1 MSMCKP
7 VHPGL
12 IGALMAACL
21 LLPMRTAPAADDE
34 ARMVELLQSPQ
45 TPPEQKDAICQKLR
59 ITGTAKVVP
68 ALASLLLDE
77 NLSQSAR
84 LALEP
89 MPLPEAAQALR
100 DALLKTTGKT
110 KAGII
115 DSLGE
120 RRERESAAALA
131 GLVQDRDPT
140 IASSAALAL
149 GKIGGAQAIAALQAA
164 RPSAAPPL
172 RTTIVDALL
181 LCADGLRA
189 GGDNKGASTIY
200 RTVLDSE
207 KPAHLRAAAFRGLV
221 LAAGDDGANMV
232 AEALAGEDRALV
244 QAALQLVR
252 EVQGEPA
259 TKAFAGALAKAPPDV
274 QVSLVQVLAQR
285 GDGAAAGAILESA
298 KSPSPV
304 VRCACLAALGVLGDE
319 SVAMFLAQT
328 AAAGGPPEQEAA
340 RQSLARLR
348 GAQVCQTLLAGMA
361 QASPAVRGE
370 IAKALGARQD
380 AQAVPMLLA
389 MAEGTD
395 PGAPGMRL
403 VALQSLAQLATAADH
418 KAMTRLLLIART
430 DAERDAAEG
439 ALLSASARGE
449 KPQAAVPHLLEAMKG
464 APAGDEGRP
473 ARMALL
479 RVAGRLGGDES
490 LQALRA
496 ALAGPDPAIQETAL
510 RTMAEFGAIAAADDL
525 LKLAADP
532 QRTASHRV
540 IAMGGYWRIVGAAG
554 DRSADQ
560 RLRLC
565 EAGLAASP
573 RAEEKKMGLA
583 ELSRVPHPD
592 ALKLARKLCGDE
604 SVRDEAESACVRI
617 AAGLAGSRPD
627 GARSVLRGLEK
638 DARSPSVRALAGK
651 ALEAMDQYVGYITV
665 WSVAGP
671 YRQAGKQCQE
681 LFDIAFPPEQAGA
694 EVAWKPLAPPAD
706 PALFWQ
712 ADLLPVAGGDQCVVY
727 VRSRVWS
734 PREQKVLLEIGSD
747 DGARIWVNRKV
758 VHVNNVMRPLKPASD
773 KAQAALK
780 EGWNDFLIKV
790 TQNNMGFGV
799 CVRVCGAEGA
809 ALEGL
814 RFEAGGTP

>member
-1 MSMCKP
+1 
-7 VHPGL
+7 
-12 IGALMAACL
+12 MAACL
-21 LLPMRTAPAADDE
+21 LLPMRTAPAAEDE

-59 ITGTAKVVP
+59 ITGSAKVVP
-68 ALASLLLDE
+68 ALASLLMDE

-131 GLVQDRDPT
+131 GLVQDRDPM

-149 GKIGGAQAIAALQAA
+149 GKIGGPQAIAALQAA

-181 LCADGLRA
+181 LCADGLRS

-207 KPAHLRAAAFRGLV
+207 KPPHLRAAAFRGLV
-221 LAAGDDGANMV
+221 LAAGDDGANLV
-232 AEALAGEDRALV
+232 VEALAGEDRALL
-244 QAALQLVR
+244 QISLQLVR

-274 QVSLVQVLAQR
+274 QVSLVEVLAQR
-285 GDGAAAGAILESA
+285 GDGAATGAILA
-298 KSPSPV
+298 LANSPSPA
-304 VRCACLAALGVLGDE
+304 VRCACLTSLGVLGDE

-328 AAAGGPPEQEAA
+328 AAGGARPEQEAA

-348 GAQVCQTLLAGMA
+348 GAKVCQTLLAGIA
-361 QASPAVRGE
+361 QESPAVRSE
-370 IAKALGARQD
+370 IARALGARQD

-395 PGAPGMRL
+395 EPMRL
-403 VALQSLAQLATAADH
+403 VALQSLAQLATVAEH
-418 KAMTRLLLIART
+418 KALTRLMLIART

-439 ALLSASARGE
+439 ALLSACARGD
-449 KPQAAVPHLLEAMKG
+449 KPQAAVPHLLEAMEG
-464 APAGDEGRP
+464 VPAGTEGRP

-496 ALAGPDPAIQETAL
+496 GLVGPDPAVQETAL
-510 RTMAEFGAIAAADDL
+510 RTMAEFGAIGAADDL
-525 LKLAADP
+525 LKLSADP
-532 QRTASHRV
+532 QRTVSHRV
-540 IAMGGYWRIVGAAG
+540 IAMRGYWRIVGAAG

-573 RAEEKKMGLA
+573 RPEEKKLGLA
-583 ELSRVPHPD
+583 ELSKIPHPD
-592 ALKLARKLCGDE
+592 ALKLAQKLCGDE
-604 SVRDEAESACVRI
+604 AVRDEAESACVRI
-617 AAGLAGSRPD
+617 AAALAGSRPD
-627 GARSVLRGLEK
+627 EARSALRGLEK
-638 DARSPSVRALAGK
+638 DARSPSVRASAGK

-694 EVAWKPLAPPAD
+694 EVTWKPLAPPAD

-712 ADLLPVAGGDQCVVY
+712 ADLLPVAGGEQCVVY

-747 DGARIWVNRKV
+747 DGVRIWVNRKV
-758 VHVNNVMRPLKPASD
+758 VHANNVMRPLKPGSD

-780 EGWNDFLIKV
+780 EGWNDVLVKV
-790 TQNNMGFGV
+790 TQNNMGCGV
-799 CVRVCGAEGA
+799 CVRIRSAEGA

-814 RFEAGGTP
+814 RFDAGGNP

>member
-1 MSMCKP
+1 MRTSKP
-7 VHPGL
+7 VYPGL

-21 LLPMRTAPAADDE
+21 LLPMRTAPAAEDE

-59 ITGTAKVVP
+59 ITGSAKVVP
-68 ALASLLLDE
+68 ALASLLMDE

-131 GLVQDRDPT
+131 GLVQDRDPM

-149 GKIGGAQAIAALQAA
+149 GKIGGPQAIAALQAA

-207 KPAHLRAAAFRGLV
+207 KPPHLRAAAFRGLV
-221 LAAGDDGANMV
+221 LAAGDDGANLV
-232 AEALAGEDRALV
+232 VEALAGEDRALV

-274 QVSLVQVLAQR
+274 QVSLVEVLAQR
-285 GDGAAAGAILESA
+285 GDGAATGAILA
-298 KSPSPV
+298 LANSPSPQ
-304 VRCACLAALGVLGDE
+304 VRCACLTSLGVLGDE

-328 AAAGGPPEQEAA
+328 AAGGARPEQEAA

-348 GAQVCQTLLAGMA
+348 GAKVCQTLLAGIA
-361 QASPAVRGE
+361 QESPAVRSE
-370 IAKALGARQD
+370 IARALGARQD

-395 PGAPGMRL
+395 EPMRL
-403 VALQSLAQLATAADH
+403 VALQSLAQLATVAEH
-418 KAMTRLLLIART
+418 KALTRLMLIART

-439 ALLSASARGE
+439 ALLSACARGD
-449 KPQAAVPHLLEAMKG
+449 KPQAAVPHLLEAMEG
-464 APAGDEGRP
+464 VPAGTEGRP

-496 ALAGPDPAIQETAL
+496 GLAGPDPAIHETAL
-510 RTMAEFGAIAAADDL
+510 RTMAEFGAIGAADDL
-525 LKLAADP
+525 LKLSADP
-532 QRTASHRV
+532 QRTVSHRV
-540 IAMGGYWRIVGAAG
+540 IAMRGYWRIVGAAG
-554 DRSADQ
+554 DHSADQ

-573 RAEEKKMGLA
+573 RPEEKKLGLA
-583 ELSRVPHPD
+583 ELSKIPHPD
-592 ALKLARKLCGDE
+592 ALKLAQKLCGDE
-604 SVRDEAESACVRI
+604 AVRDEAESACVRI
-617 AAGLAGSRPD
+617 AAALAGSRPD
-627 GARSVLRGLEK
+627 EARSALRGLEK
-638 DARSPSVRALAGK
+638 DARSPSVRASAGK

-694 EVAWKPLAPPAD
+694 EVTWKPLAPLAD

-712 ADLLPVAGGDQCVVY
+712 ADLLPVAGGEQCVVY

-747 DGARIWVNRKV
+747 DGVRIWVNRKV
-758 VHVNNVMRPLKPASD
+758 VHANNVMRPLKPGSD

-780 EGWNDFLIKV
+780 EGWNDVLVKV
-790 TQNNMGFGV
+790 TQNNMGCGV
-799 CVRVCGAEGA
+799 CVRIRSAEGA

-814 RFEAGGTP
+814 RFDAGGNP